1 VNDHQNDDLSKR
13 RGCATSAT
21 PHPRRKARRGVTTLR
36 ISGRVRGG
44 SFVDPATPAASPN
57 VKGAQENTS
66 VSGESRGP
74 LCYTPFSQVVSDRRR
89 GREALSWRPVKR
101 SLSALRLCR
110 CSTRRSTSSTHQPL
124 YEGVHLHPCIALDPD
139 DSSSS
144 LSRPGRVVSDQLQ
157 RLIYSSGVPPLA
169 LALGVG
175 CRSRP
180 RGPGVCHSLVMGR
193 ISAVARP
200 PGA

>member
-1 VNDHQNDDLSKR
+1 VRYVSH
-13 RGCATSAT
+13 SAST
-21 PHPRRKARRGVTTLR
+21 PQGPKGVTTLR

-66 VSGESRGP
+66 VSAKSWEP

-89 GREALSWRPVKR
+89 GRETLSWRPVKR

-144 LSRPGRVVSDQLQ
+144 LSRPGRVVLDQLQ
-157 RLIYSSGVPPLA
+157 SLIYSPGVPPLA
-169 LALGVG
+169 CVLGFVAG
-175 CRSRP
+175 A
-180 RGPGVCHSLVMGR
+180 GHAAPGW
-193 ISAVARP
+193 ATAW
-200 PGA
+200 